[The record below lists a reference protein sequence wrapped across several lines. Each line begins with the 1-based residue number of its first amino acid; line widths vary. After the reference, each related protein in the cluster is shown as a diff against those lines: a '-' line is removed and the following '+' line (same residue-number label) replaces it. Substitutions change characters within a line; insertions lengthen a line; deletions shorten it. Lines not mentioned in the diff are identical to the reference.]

1 MIRILYIS
9 NSIDNRFQVSFF
21 IQKGGGICLCLLKL
35 LLPVWKLQ
43 RKRFQSAITE
53 RFLFS
58 VLGSSTFPFLSLKLF
73 IRVIRYIGLWIFRIT
88 RKIHYLRNSVRR
100 EEKIALIL
108 RLLCCVAKFPNT
120 RTFDVKLRM
129 LERLSKFSS
138 PPFRALFPLASLLDT
153 HSVRS
158 FRIFPQICLSVDILS
173 WSVA

>member
-1 MIRILYIS
+1 M
-9 NSIDNRFQVSFF
+9 
-21 IQKGGGICLCLLKL
+21 
-35 LLPVWKLQ
+35 
-43 RKRFQSAITE
+43 
-53 RFLFS
+53 FS

-73 IRVIRYIGLWIFRIT
+73 IRVIRYTGVWIFGIT

-108 RLLCCVAKFPNT
+108 HLFCCVAKFPNT

-129 LERLSKFSS
+129 LERLSKSSS

-158 FRIFPQICLSVDILS
+158 FRIFPQICLYSLLICGLAPYPFTFSACSFHKSIGNPIYRLIMQSLFISYLINVK
-173 WSVA
+173 

>member
-1 MIRILYIS
+1 MIRIPYIS
-9 NSIDNRFQVSFF
+9 NSIDNRFQISFF
-21 IQKGGGICLCLLKL
+21 IQKGGGILLMFTQTSVTRLKATKKKISISDNRT
-35 LLPVWKLQ
+35 V
-43 RKRFQSAITE
+43 
-53 RFLFS
+53 FLFS

-73 IRVIRYIGLWIFRIT
+73 IRVIRYTGLRIFGIT

-173 WSVA
+173 